1 MIIKNIKMLSCAALI
16 STVVFTGGLAAPTAY
31 AAETQQTSTTQ
42 STAVR
47 TITVTGYGEVTVQP
61 DIAYVQLGLHTT
73 GKTAREAQEKNA
85 KQFTAIRTALTKLKI
100 SPKDIQTARFSTMP
114 DYSWNNN
121 KQELKGYQ
129 VEHIIQIKCR
139 DLKNIGHLLDT
150 AAAAGA
156 NRIDS
161 VWFTSE
167 NMEQHQLAASDI
179 AIDNARVKADRIA
192 KRAGVTIKEAIQIT
206 DGSIPNSPMYYDM
219 QRTGNSA
226 NSAKA
231 DATGSQIA
239 PGELKVG
246 TSVTITYSY

>member
-1 MIIKNIKMLSCAALI
+1 MMTKRLKTLGCAALI
-16 STVVFTGGLAAPTAY
+16 GTTVWAGGLAAPAAY
-31 AAETQQTSTTQ
+31 AAEVPQTGTVQ
-42 STAVR
+42 STALR

-61 DIAYVQLGLHTT
+61 DIAYVHLGLHTT
-73 GKTAREAQEKNA
+73 GKTAREAQDKNA
-85 KQFTAIRTALTKLKI
+85 KQFAAIRAALAKVNV

-114 DYSWNNN
+114 DYSWTDN

-139 DLKNIGHLLDT
+139 DLQRVGQLLDT

-156 NRIDS
+156 NRVDN

-167 NMEQHQLAASDI
+167 LMEQHQLNASDL
-179 AIDNARVKADRIA
+179 ALDNARLKAERIA

-206 DGSIPNSPMYYDM
+206 DGTAANVPMYYDM

-226 NSAKA
+226 SPAKA
-231 DATGSQIA
+231 ESMGSQIA

-246 TSVTITYSY
+246 SSVTVTYSY